1 LKENRKEEEEVEE
14 EEVEEEEGCKR
25 KSFSPTT
32 TVISEVQQIREIR
45 NLHVHSCLVDMEMQ
59 AL

>member
-1 LKENRKEEEEVEE
+1 LKENRKEE

-32 TVISEVQQIREIR
+32 TVISEGANFGWRIQSVSMSNFEGTIPQ
-45 NLHVHSCLVDMEMQ
+45 NLLFPG
-59 AL
+59 A